1 MIGLLEI
8 CLGKFFFDVN
18 SYLSVTIDLIKR
30 KYFASCQADGRT
42 VRLKLAYELLDV
54 NPHKFVFSGKRTIRG
69 IPADVWIAEKIP
81 DSPDEPYSTIEIF
94 FADPEY
100 TVQIG
105 KGSLD

>member
-1 MIGLLEI
+1 M
-8 CLGKFFFDVN
+8 
-18 SYLSVTIDLIKR
+18 TIDLIKR

-81 DSPDEPYSTIEIF
+81 DHNIDPVSRYWTNNMQILKIEIPLISF
-94 FADPEY
+94 ILS
-100 TVQIG
+100 T
-105 KGSLD
+105 